1 MRNWDEITPREGM
14 NRVIWAC
21 WCLGG
26 APYGQ
31 GLGQCGR
38 PTRAEAPRLYGLV
51 FFFFLMLQLKLF
63 KWARFG
69 PLA

>member
-1 MRNWDEITPREGM
+1 M
-14 NRVIWAC
+14 NRVFWGW

-26 APYGQ
+26 GPYPYSE

-38 PTRAEAPRLYGLV
+38 PTRAEAPRLFGLV
-51 FFFFLMLQLKLF
+51 FVFLMLQLKHF